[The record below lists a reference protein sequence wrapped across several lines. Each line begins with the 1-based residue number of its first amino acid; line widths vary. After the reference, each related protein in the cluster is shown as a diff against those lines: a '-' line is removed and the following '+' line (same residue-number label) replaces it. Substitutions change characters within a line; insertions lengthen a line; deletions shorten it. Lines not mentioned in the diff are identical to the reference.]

1 MKAIFNRKAA
11 RQKKPL
17 NRAIRVLQSV
27 AKLEELG
34 VVTYSNNGQTVE
46 IEDWQWEDKDKK
58 YQETL
63 ARNLF
68 LYSVYKHPDDL
79 QNTDAMGIQIDGEL
93 VASYT
98 ESNGLILL

>member
-1 MKAIFNRKAA
+1 MKAIFNRKQA
-11 RQKKPL
+11 RQNKPL
-17 NRAIRVLQSV
+17 NRAMRVLQSV

-34 VVTYSNNGQTVE
+34 VVTYSNKGKTVE
-46 IEDWQWEDKDKK
+46 IEDWQWEDKDKS

-68 LYSVYKHPDDL
+68 LYSVYKHPDDVS
-79 QNTDAMGIQIDGEL
+79 NTDAMGIQIDGEL

-98 ESNGLILL
+98 EAKGLTLL